1 MMGGGILVYCPM
13 CSRLNPPRNENCSN
27 KRCNHPLKPL
37 RIKTY
42 YIEFRDGGRRIREMV
57 GPSTNQRDAKR
68 RLAERLIQIHQGSYI
83 EKAKTN
89 MPLRDFQ
96 EWYLSMSQ
104 VRMKKSYDRDVQ
116 AFRNL
121 VRIIGHPT
129 KLKDLTR
136 LKVESFRSR
145 RLEEPSGQRN
155 NAKTAVATVNRELRV
170 LVHALNLAVD
180 NRILNENPLRGLK
193 MLPERNERERI
204 LSPEEANRLLSV
216 SPPHLQPIIL
226 FALNT
231 GMRMSE
237 ILGLRYNEVNYREK
251 AIRLSGHH
259 TKSGE
264 GRTIPMF
271 PVVFELLRR
280 LPRTIHTDNVF
291 LYNGKPI
298 GSIKKAFSAACKK
311 AEIENLWFHDLR
323 RTFITEMA
331 KASYPE
337 RLIMAITGHKTR
349 VAFDR
354 YRRVREDEVMNVR
367 WEGYPLEVIFQQWTV
382 NGQ

>member
-1 MMGGGILVYCPM
+1 MAAGILIYCPG
-13 CSRLNPPRNENCSN
+13 CSRLNPPRNEVCSN
-27 KRCNHPLKPL
+27 QRCQHPLKSL
-37 RIKTY
+37 RVKTY
-42 YIEFRDGGRRIREMV
+42 YIEYRDGGRRIREMI
-57 GPSTNQRDAKR
+57 GASTNQQEAKQ
-68 RLAERLIQIHQGSYI
+68 RLAERLIQVHQGTYI

-89 MPLRDFQ
+89 MPLKGFRD
-96 EWYLSMSQ
+96 WYLGLSQ
-104 VRMKKSYDRDVQ
+104 VRLKKSHNRDVQ

-121 VRIIGHPT
+121 VRILGPAT
-129 KLKDLTR
+129 KLKDLSR
-136 LKVESFRSR
+136 LKAELFRTR
-145 RLEEPSGQRN
+145 RLEEPSGQRS
-155 NAKTAVATVNRELRV
+155 NAKTAVASVNRELRV
-170 LVHALNLAVD
+170 LVHALNLAVE

-204 LSPEEANRLLSV
+204 LSPEEANRLVSV
-216 SPPHLQPIIL
+216 SPPHIQSIIL

-231 GMRMSE
+231 GMRESE
-237 ILGLRYNEVNYREK
+237 ILGLCWSEINFRDGV
-251 AIRLSGHH
+251 IRLSGHR

-271 PVVFELLRR
+271 PVIVKLLKRF
-280 LPRTIHTDNVF
+280 PRAIHTDNIF

-298 GSIKKAFSAACKK
+298 GSIKKAFATACKK
-311 AEIENLWFHDLR
+311 SKIENLWFHDLR

>member
-1 MMGGGILVYCPM
+1 MGGGILVYCPG
-13 CSRLNPPRNENCSN
+13 CSRLNPPRNEVCSN
-27 KRCNHPLKPL
+27 QRCQHPLKLL
-37 RIKTY
+37 RVKIY
-42 YIEFRDGGRRIREMV
+42 YVEYRDGGRRIREMV
-57 GPSTNQRDAKR
+57 GTSTNQQAAKR
-68 RLAERLIQIHQGSYI
+68 RLAERLIQVHQGTYI

-89 MPLRDFQ
+89 MPLKDFRD
-96 EWYLSMSQ
+96 WYLALSQ
-104 VRMKKSYDRDVQ
+104 VRMKKSHSRDVQ

-121 VRIIGHPT
+121 VRILGPTT
-129 KLKDLTR
+129 KLKDLSR
-136 LKVESFRSR
+136 LKAESFRSL
-145 RLEEPSGQRN
+145 RLEEPSGQRS

-170 LVHALNLAVD
+170 LVHALNLAVE

-193 MLPERNERERI
+193 ILPERNERERI
-204 LSPEEANRLLSV
+204 LSPEEANQLISV

-231 GMRMSE
+231 GMRASE
-237 ILGLRYNEVNYREK
+237 ILGLRWNEIYFRDRV
-251 AIRLSGHH
+251 IRLSGSR

-271 PVVFELLRR
+271 PVVVELLQRI
-280 LPRTIHTDNVF
+280 PRAIHTDNVF

-298 GSIKKAFSAACKK
+298 SSIKRAFATACNKSE
-311 AEIENLWFHDLR
+311 AENLWFHDLR

-331 KASYPE
+331 KAGYPE

-349 VAFDR
+349 SAFDR
-354 YRRVREDEVMNVR
+354 YRRVREDEVMNVK

>member
-1 MMGGGILVYCPM
+1 MGGGILVYCPG
-13 CSRLNPPRNENCSN
+13 CSRLNPPRNEVCSN
-27 KRCNHPLKPL
+27 QRCQHPLKLL
-37 RIKTY
+37 RVKIY
-42 YIEFRDGGRRIREMV
+42 YVEYRDGGRRIREMV
-57 GPSTNQRDAKR
+57 GTSTNQQAAKR
-68 RLAERLIQIHQGSYI
+68 RLAERLIQVHQGTYI

-89 MPLRDFQ
+89 MPLKDFRD
-96 EWYLSMSQ
+96 WYLALSQ
-104 VRMKKSYDRDVQ
+104 VRMKKSHSRDVQ

-121 VRIIGHPT
+121 VRILGPTT
-129 KLKDLTR
+129 KLKDMSR
-136 LKVESFRSR
+136 LKAESFRSL
-145 RLEEPSGQRN
+145 RLEEPSGQRS

-170 LVHALNLAVD
+170 LVHALNLAVE

-204 LSPEEANRLLSV
+204 LSPEEANQLISV

-231 GMRMSE
+231 GMRASE
-237 ILGLRYNEVNYREK
+237 ILGLSWNEIYFRDRV
-251 AIRLSGHH
+251 IRLSGYR

-271 PVVFELLRR
+271 PVVVELLQRI
-280 LPRTIHTDNVF
+280 PRAIHTNNVF

-298 GSIKKAFSAACKK
+298 GSIKRAFATACNKS
-311 AEIENLWFHDLR
+311 EVENLWFHDLR

-331 KASYPE
+331 KAGYPE

-349 VAFDR
+349 SAFDR
-354 YRRVREDEVMNVR
+354 YRRVREDEVMNVK